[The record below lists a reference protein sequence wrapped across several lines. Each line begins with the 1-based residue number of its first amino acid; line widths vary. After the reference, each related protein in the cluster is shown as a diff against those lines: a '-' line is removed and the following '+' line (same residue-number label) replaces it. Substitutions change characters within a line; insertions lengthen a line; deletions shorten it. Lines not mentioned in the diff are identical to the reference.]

1 MGIEGADGKLSQ
13 WPARIVAT
21 DAAHDLAVLQIDA
34 PPETLQPIKVPTHC
48 QAGGC
53 PENCCLRQNV
63 HAFSVVSSPISQRQL
78 SVAPVTQ

>member
-63 HAFSVVSSPISQRQL
+63 HAFFLWCQAQYPRGNYQWL
-78 SVAPVTQ
+78 L